1 MGVASG
7 NRSDVRA
14 AALSYDDSLLLTTGN
29 GGTKVWNPAS
39 GVCVNSL
46 ETGYGLCCLFA
57 PGGRYAVLG
66 CKDGKLDVIDLGA
79 AAVAHRVDAHTA
91 QVCSY
96 LEVHVRCGIDD
107 VEEKH
112 AEPFISWFADLG
124 RYAPLGCKDG
134 KLDVIDL
141 GAAAVAHRVDV
152 HTAQVVIFVSSPSLL
167 KSKSSST

>member
-1 MGVASG
+1 MQGASEVVRTVGVASG

-14 AALSYDDSLLLTTGN
+14 AALSHDDSLLLTTGN

-57 PGGRYAVLG
+57 PGGRFAVLG

-91 QVCSY
+91 QVCPNTA
-96 LEVHVRCGIDD
+96 C
-107 VEEKH
+107 EKFMFECVW
-112 AEPFISWFADLG
+112 ALCVLRLS
-124 RYAPLGCKDG
+124 
-134 KLDVIDL
+134 
-141 GAAAVAHRVDV
+141 
-152 HTAQVVIFVSSPSLL
+152 HTA
-167 KSKSSST
+167 STHGCGPAMNIAWTFHPKNRPQEI